1 MAVIDASNLIMGR
14 LASEVAKR
22 LLDGEEIIIVNSEK
36 CIVTGS
42 KRFLTSLYE
51 TKLNRKSPEKGPYFP
66 KRPDRILRRTVRG
79 MLPYKKARGKEA
91 YKRLKVYIGV
101 PNDIKSNDFETISA
115 ISSSTLSTIKY
126 VHLED
131 ISKKLGAKF

>member
-1 MAVIDASNLIMGR
+1 MTVIDASNLIMGR

-22 LLDGEEIIIVNSEK
+22 LLNGEEIIIVNSEK
-36 CIVTGS
+36 CVVTGS

-51 TKLNRKSPEKGPYFP
+51 TKLSRGSPEKGPYFP

-79 MLPYKKARGKEA
+79 MLPYKKPRGKEA
-91 YKRLKVYIGV
+91 YKRLKVYVGL
-101 PNDIKSNDFETISA
+101 PNDINSNLETIPA
-115 ISSSTLSTIKY
+115 ISSSNLSTIKY

-131 ISKKLGAKF
+131 ISRKLGSKF